1 MRAVSAAQG
10 TYIYEGTI
18 TYAWVDTSLSA
29 FPATAGSV
37 VKQPSGCT
45 GTGSCTGTTSYC
57 YTFPATPIDN
67 SIYNHKIGCFS
78 DFTALKSGCS
88 ITPTTCS
95 VDPPGPYPLVV
106 PDINKQTAAS
116 KNTITWE
123 VQYGTP
129 THMVNTAGFS
139 ASDAT
144 TTWVVGTQKASVTIA
159 NTQDLHD
166 FPVDTQTLNFGL
178 TNTFLPTEAMAFKF
192 IDDEKSFI
200 TSTAGN
206 PDNDAYVILDSSY
219 TIYTDDSGNSGFKLQ
234 YKVKRNPDLYFIR
247 FILPLTIITTIVL
260 AWMLAPPGNG
270 SRTNGPFTIIA
281 TTTSFIFIAS
291 NSVPLIP
298 YRTRLDNCT
307 SLL

>member
-1 MRAVSAAQG
+1 MTGDLETSVEKFKLAGMGSESSAAPRAVPGLCRLLVAVLVLRRRRRRRRRRLLALPTSVTGTTASLSWGITVYVKADTAGMRAVSAAQG

-106 PDINKQTAAS
+106 PDINKQRA
-116 KNTITWE
+116 
-123 VQYGTP
+123 
-129 THMVNTAGFS
+129 
-139 ASDAT
+139 
-144 TTWVVGTQKASVTIA
+144 
-159 NTQDLHD
+159 
-166 FPVDTQTLNFGL
+166 
-178 TNTFLPTEAMAFKF
+178 
-192 IDDEKSFI
+192 
-200 TSTAGN
+200 
-206 PDNDAYVILDSSY
+206 
-219 TIYTDDSGNSGFKLQ
+219 
-234 YKVKRNPDLYFIR
+234 
-247 FILPLTIITTIVL
+247 
-260 AWMLAPPGNG
+260 
-270 SRTNGPFTIIA
+270 
-281 TTTSFIFIAS
+281 
-291 NSVPLIP
+291 
-298 YRTRLDNCT
+298 RTRLPGRCST
-307 SLL
+307 EPLRTW